1 MVNNKINCQSSDIFR
16 MCLMLDTM
24 CELLI
29 GVLLRSLFIKLLFI
43 GERLAVTFF
52 DEFFKAL

>member
-1 MVNNKINCQSSDIFR
+1 